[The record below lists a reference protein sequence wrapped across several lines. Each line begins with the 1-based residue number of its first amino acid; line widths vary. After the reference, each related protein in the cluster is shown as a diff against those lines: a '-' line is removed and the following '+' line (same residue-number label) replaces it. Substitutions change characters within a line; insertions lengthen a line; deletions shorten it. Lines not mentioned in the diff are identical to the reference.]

1 MPKNYKRNFWRKQ
14 DRSNLIYIKTAF
26 SGNLKIK
33 TKAPQNDFPNFTGI
47 YFSEYPM
54 HFFYYWK
61 SSNNKI
67 QQIWVWMTNVLLMFA
82 NEFKKISLQVSTF
95 ANEPWKEN
103 FIVTDFHQIDQISR
117 NSGKLVPGRFV
128 FSIIDIFEEIFQN

>member
-1 MPKNYKRNFWRKQ
+1 
-14 DRSNLIYIKTAF
+14 
-26 SGNLKIK
+26 
-33 TKAPQNDFPNFTGI
+33 
-47 YFSEYPM
+47 
-54 HFFYYWK
+54 
-61 SSNNKI
+61 
-67 QQIWVWMTNVLLMFA
+67 MTNVLLMFA

-117 NSGKLVPGRFV
+117 NSGKLVPERFV